1 MLTLGR
7 GNKKI
12 SIQYK
17 IIHLRKSC
25 YCSKEQIFWWAMPP
39 IAPLFHVNTKFS
51 QTAQTFSI
59 YYFNEE
65 NVFKVHN
72 FITPL
77 RTFLTAG
84 FQITVWS
91 IDSDMNIRHNRIK
104 TYCIYSMKTKRR
116 REQFNKP
123 GTSLHK

>member
-1 MLTLGR
+1 MLYLGR
-7 GNKKI
+7 ENQQFSQSKI
-12 SIQYK
+12 F
-17 IIHLRKSC
+17 HLRKSC
-25 YCSKEQIFWWAMPP
+25 YCSEEHIFWLAIPP
-39 IAPLFHVNTKFS
+39 IALLFHVNTKFS

-91 IDSDMNIRHNRIK
+91 FDSDINIRHIRIK
-104 TYCIYSMKTKRR
+104 VYWI
-116 REQFNKP
+116 FP
-123 GTSLHK
+123 